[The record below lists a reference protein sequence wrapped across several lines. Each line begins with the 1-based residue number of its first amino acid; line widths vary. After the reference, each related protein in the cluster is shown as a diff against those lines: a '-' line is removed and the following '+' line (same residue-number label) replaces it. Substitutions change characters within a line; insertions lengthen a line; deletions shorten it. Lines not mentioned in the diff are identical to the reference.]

1 MMSNYKTKL
10 TADHLIKDY
19 RELERKLGRQPT
31 CVEYAKK
38 CHSISS
44 LVPVFGRPGWR
55 KLLASVGAQPH
66 IRARKFSRE
75 SVQDCYRRLKANLG
89 RVPDSKEYEENCC
102 SCSTLSKLF
111 AGRGWT
117 RLLESVGDS
126 NRTRTYKRK
135 GPSKA
140 SLLCA
145 FRSISRQL
153 GKAPNLRQY
162 QKLSGYSLKDIRY
175 RFGENA
181 WQEFLRY
188 SKFQARINRSSLTAK
203 HVIQDFLELQHVFGR
218 RPSINEYSTRCHTPK
233 VLDRIFGKPGWKNMI
248 SAVGAKALPKNVI
261 SATHLV
267 EDYIELYGRLGKKPT
282 AEDFRRMQ
290 RHTLKV
296 LDRAFGKPGW
306 SNLTIAAQ
314 RKMRNL

>member
-1 MMSNYKTKL
+1 MSTSNTKI

-44 LVPVFGRPGWR
+44 LVYIFGNPGWK
-55 KLLASVGAQPH
+55 KLLQAVGAKPY
-66 IRARKFSRE
+66 RRFSKE
-75 SVQDCYRRLKANLG
+75 SVQDCYRRLKAELG
-89 RVPDSKEYEENCC
+89 RVPDRKEYEEKCC
-102 SCSTLSKLF
+102 SCTTLRILF
-111 AGRGWT
+111 EGSGWT
-117 RLLESVGDS
+117 SLLESVGDS
-126 NRTRTYKRK
+126 SRTRTYNLK

-140 SLLCA
+140 SMLSA

-153 GKAPNLRQY
+153 GKAPNLAQY
-162 QKLSGYSLKDIRY
+162 QKLSGYSLKDIGY

-181 WQEFLRY
+181 WQEFLRC
-188 SKFQARINRSSLTAK
+188 SKFQARTNPSSLTAK
-203 HVIQDFLELQHVFGR
+203 HLIQDFLKLQKEFGR

-233 VLDRIFGKPGWKNMI
+233 VLDRVFGKPGWKNMI
-248 SAVGAKALPKNVI
+248 SAVGGKALPKHAVT
-261 SATHLV
+261 AAHLV
-267 EDYIELYGRLGKKPT
+267 EDYIELYRRLGKNP
-282 AEDFRRMQ
+282 AFYVFRRMQ

-306 SNLTIAAQ
+306 SNLRIAAQ
-314 RKMRNL
+314 RIKSP